1 MVVKRV
7 ASIIF
12 LLIIVFEQSY
22 AVDFFEQYRKSWIQK
37 AVDSTPKLHETIVR
51 PVSMVTAIADKN
63 AFQGWKYLK
72 KDGLEDLPKLNYKE
86 VRELTFDFGMHVTG
100 YFSFSTRIIRRC
112 QDAPVRFRLTF
123 GELPAEINTPLEP

>member
-37 AVDSTPKLHETIVR
+37 AVDATLFHDHNSQ
-51 PVSMVTAIADKN
+51 
-63 AFQGWKYLK
+63 F
-72 KDGLEDLPKLNYKE
+72 
-86 VRELTFDFGMHVTG
+86 
-100 YFSFSTRIIRRC
+100 
-112 QDAPVRFRLTF
+112 
-123 GELPAEINTPLEP
+123 